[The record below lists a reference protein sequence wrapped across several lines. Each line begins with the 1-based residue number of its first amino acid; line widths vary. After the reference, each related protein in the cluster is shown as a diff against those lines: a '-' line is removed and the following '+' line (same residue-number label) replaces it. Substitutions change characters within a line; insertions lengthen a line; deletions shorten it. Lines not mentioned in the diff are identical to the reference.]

1 MALSDLPT
9 SERMKRRVV
18 STGDL
23 EKLERDEA
31 DRYTSVLLK
40 HNNFKI
46 PSYLQRYKIVH
57 TVKTVREK

>member
-23 EKLERDEA
+23 EKLERRDEA
-31 DRYTSVLLK
+31 DRYTSVL
-40 HNNFKI
+40 
-46 PSYLQRYKIVH
+46 
-57 TVKTVREK
+57 VKNLIIRISPHVFRDIELYTL

>member
-40 HNNFKI
+40 PNNLKI
-46 PSYLQRYKIVH
+46 PSYLQRHRIIH

>member
-1 MALSDLPT
+1 MFLLLKFKYLYPEHVCCLTPMALSDLPT

-31 DRYTSVLLK
+31 DRYTSFLLK
-40 HNNFKI
+40 
-46 PSYLQRYKIVH
+46 
-57 TVKTVREK
+57 T